1 MEEEI
6 LQVYQSTE
14 WKYEDYKRLAIDAK
28 EDIKAIRG
36 EVYEELDT
44 DPDFALVN
52 DPSNVALWNLFAD
65 IFAFVAYILH
75 KLWTIY
81 EQRLKT
87 AAKAVIPHNAYW
99 YALQAKKFQL
109 GDILD
114 ATNGTVEYTV
124 IDEAKQIIT
133 ASAVKESGGTLIL
146 KVAKSG
152 GVGLV
157 PLTSS
162 ELLAFKGYVRSFKD
176 AGVNTLIVSQ
186 NPDLLKVELSI
197 YYNPIIPLVTLK
209 TNVEAAIIHYVNNL
223 PFDGIFRR
231 TKLVDAIQAVEGIED
246 VKINTCEATVSYTNS
261 PSFTPVDVF
270 YESIAGYMNIDSN
283 YPLSSGLNFIAN
295 V

>member
-14 WKYEDYKRLAIDAK
+14 WKYEDYKKLAIDAK
-28 EDIKAIRG
+28 EDIKAIRA
-36 EVYEELDT
+36 EVYDELDT
-44 DPDFALVN
+44 DPDLALVN

-75 KLWTIY
+75 KLWKVY

-114 ATNGTVEYTV
+114 ATNGTVEYPV

-157 PLTSS
+157 PLTSP

-176 AGVNTLIVSQ
+176 AGVNTLVVSQ
-186 NPDLLKVELSI
+186 NPDLLKVELSL
-197 YYNPIIPLVTLK
+197 YYNPIIPLATLK
-209 TNVEAAIIHYVNNL
+209 TNVEAAIVNYVNNL
-223 PFDGIFRR
+223 PFDGIFRL

-246 VKINTCEATVSYTNS
+246 VKINTCEATVSYTSS

-270 YESIAGYMNIDSN
+270 YESIAGYMNIDPN

>member
-6 LQVYQSTE
+6 LNIYKSTE
-14 WKYEDYKRLAIDAK
+14 WKYEDYKKLALDSK
-28 EDIKAIRG
+28 EDIKAIRA
-36 EVYEELDT
+36 EVYNELDS
-44 DPDFALVN
+44 DPDLGLVN
-52 DPSNVALWNLFAD
+52 DPSKAALWNLFAD

-87 AAKAVIPHNAYW
+87 AAKAVIPHTPYW

-109 GDILD
+109 GDNLD
-114 ATNGTVEYTV
+114 ATNGTVEYPV

-146 KVAKSG
+146 KVAKAG
-152 GVGLV
+152 AGGLV
-157 PLTSS
+157 PLTSA

-186 NPDLLKVELSI
+186 NPDLLKLELSI
-197 YYNPIIPLVTLK
+197 YYNPIIPLATLK
-209 TNVEAAIIHYVNNL
+209 TNVEAAIVNYVNNL